1 MTRLGNVGGGG
12 KTMEK
17 PKTREFQER
26 LARIEELIQAIDEM
40 PDEAAR
46 GQTHELIQGLLELHG
61 AGLNRALEIAYDS
74 DVAGDALISKLAEDE
89 LVSNLLL
96 LHGLHPLDLETRVR
110 RAIEEVKPRL
120 GLHGGSV
127 EVLGVT
133 PEGRVRL
140 KLEGN
145 CHECPS
151 SRLTL
156 RFSIEEAL
164 NAAAPDLT
172 GLDVEGLAQEQPKAA
187 ANGSIPPP
195 KFTDCPLP
203 NGNGQIAQ
211 AGTGGNV

>member
-1 MTRLGNVGGGG
+1 MDKPITRDFQNRMTR
-12 KTMEK
+12 
-17 PKTREFQER
+17 
-26 LARIEELIQAIDEM
+26 IETLIQLVDEM
-40 PDEAAR
+40 PDEKAR
-46 GQTHELIQGLLELHG
+46 SEARELVQALLELHG
-61 AGLNRALEIAYDS
+61 AGLERSFEILYE
-74 DVAGDALISKLAEDE
+74 AGPEGSALIDKLAQDD

-110 RAIEEVKPRL
+110 NAIESVRPRL

-127 EVLGVT
+127 ELLRVT
-133 PEGRVRL
+133 PEGRVQL

-172 GLDVEGLAQEQPKAA
+172 GLDVEGLAEEHPKFATDGA
-187 ANGSIPPP
+187 VPIP

-203 NGNGQIAQ
+203 NGSGQPMQ
-211 AGTGGNV
+211 AGGNI